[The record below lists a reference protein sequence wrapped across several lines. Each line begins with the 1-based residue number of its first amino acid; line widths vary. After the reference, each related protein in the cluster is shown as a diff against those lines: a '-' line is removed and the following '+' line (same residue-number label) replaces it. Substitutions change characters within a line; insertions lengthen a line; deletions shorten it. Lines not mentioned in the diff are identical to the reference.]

1 MNPDDT
7 MRTEWALVQLN
18 NAFAYY
24 RDNGPVESMMELFTE
39 DARIERAGTALRGHQ
54 ELRDF
59 LQERAKNTTRHL
71 LTNFHFTD
79 VDENSAAGVVC
90 ALVYEGPP
98 SEVGGPV
105 VQSSGRVVEF
115 HDSYVKSG
123 DAWRIASRAAR
134 HIFTPEISA

>member
-1 MNPDDT
+1 VNPDDT

-71 LTNFHFTD
+71 LTTFTSPTWTRTPPPVLSAHWCTRVPLRKS
-79 VDENSAAGVVC
+79 VDRLFRAPDE
-90 ALVYEGPP
+90 
-98 SEVGGPV
+98 
-105 VQSSGRVVEF
+105 SS
-115 HDSYVKSG
+115 SST
-123 DAWRIASRAAR
+123 
-134 HIFTPEISA
+134 TPM